1 MSTKS
6 ERMKAIHGVKVTCE
20 CGIQVARWSMSK
32 HLETKIHLSKIS
44 GVIIPRQERFDKQ
57 SIEQRREKERVKNEK
72 YRNETKEENSKK
84 VTCECGAEVAKWSL
98 SKHLESNEHISKIS
112 GEIISRKERSDKQP
126 IEQRR
131 EKERERSAKYRN
143 ENEDKCREYDRE
155 YRLKNKEELCKKIQC
170 ECGELSTKSSLN
182 RHRKS
187 KKHNERLQ
195 KQQLND

>member
-32 HLETKIHLSKIS
+32 HLESKTHQSKIS
-44 GVIIPRQERFDKQ
+44 GEIIPRQERF
-57 SIEQRREKERVKNEK
+57 
-72 YRNETKEENSKK
+72 
-84 VTCECGAEVAKWSL
+84 
-98 SKHLESNEHISKIS
+98 
-112 GEIISRKERSDKQP
+112 DKQP

-143 ENEDKCREYDRE
+143 ENGDKCRENNRE
-155 YRLKNKEELCKKIQC
+155 YWHKNKEELCKKIQC

-187 KKHNERLQ
+187 KNHNDRLQ